1 MDLEKQAIDILQ
13 TFAGNEPYQLGYS
26 GGKDSDVILHLAKK
40 AVVPFIAVHNH
51 TTVDAPETVYYVREK
66 VKRGEVVV
74 EYPRKSMWQLI
85 VEKGYPPTR
94 LSRYCCLEFKERSG
108 KGKKVV
114 TGVRKFESRNRAEN
128 GGIVKILN
136 PRKELREK
144 VDDVNFHSTKQ
155 GGVVVL
161 NYENSEVHRTV
172 ENCYRTSKTLVNPI
186 LEWDD
191 EFLWWYIRHEEI
203 EINPLY
209 KNGCPGG
216 CNRIGCI
223 GCPLSG
229 KSREEDFYRYPKYKE
244 IYIRTFDRMLD
255 ERKRK
260 GLEVYNWKSGV
271 NVFDWW
277 MEDENIDGQYS
288 MDFDGAELVGFKEKG
303 I

>member
-1 MDLEKQAIDILQ
+1 MNLEKQAIDILQ
-13 TFAGNEPYQLGYS
+13 TFAGGEPYQLAYS
-26 GGKDSDVILHLAKK
+26 GGKDSDVILYLAKK
-40 AVVPFIAVHNH
+40 AGVPFAAVHNL
-51 TTVDAPETVYYVREK
+51 TTVDAPETVRYVK
-66 VKRGEVVV
+66 SKKGVTI
-74 EYPRKSMWQLI
+74 EYPKKTMWQLI
-85 VEKGYPPTR
+85 VEKTYPPTR
-94 LSRYCCLEFKERSG
+94 RSRYCCAELKERSG

-114 TGVRKFESRNRAEN
+114 TGVRKFESRSRAEN

-144 VDDVNFHSTKQ
+144 VDNVNFRSTRQ

-161 NYENSEVHRTV
+161 NYDNSDVHRVV

-191 EFLWWYIRHEEI
+191 DYLWWYIRHDGI

-216 CNRIGCI
+216 CARIGCI

-244 IYIRTFDRMLD
+244 AYIRAFDRMLV
-255 ERKRK
+255 ERRRR
-260 GLEVYNWKSGV
+260 GLEVYNWETGV

-277 MEDENIDGQYS
+277 IEDKNIDGQYS
-288 MDFDGAELVGFKEKG
+288 MNFDEAKLIGFKEKG